1 VPETIIGI
9 TKNRK
14 MKKLNNVIVG
24 IYKITNPKGKVYIG
38 QSININRRFSR
49 YKNIREEDKQ
59 YKIFNSIKKYGWE
72 NHIFE
77 IIEECS
83 IEQLNERETYWKR
96 YYLSQ
101 FKNIWEMVLF
111 CNIYDTGGGPL
122 SEETKLKISNSTKGK
137 TVSEATKTKM
147 SESKKGKPNF
157 LNRKPRKEGSGGNI
171 SKGKIGKK
179 PNKIYSNKNKPN
191 YLLRKPILQYDIEG
205 NFIKEWS
212 CQAEAVKSTNS
223 PSIQR
228 VLKGKIK
235 TSGGYIWKYKE

>member
-1 VPETIIGI
+1 
-9 TKNRK
+9 
-14 MKKLNNVIVG
+14 MKKQNNAIIG

-38 QSININRRFSR
+38 QSVDIGRRFSR
-49 YKNIREEDKQ
+49 YKNLQEKDNQ
-59 YKIFNSIKKYGWE
+59 PKIYNSLKKYGFE
-72 NHIFE
+72 NHMFK

-83 IEQLNERETYWKR
+83 SKQLNERETYWKQ
-96 YYLSQ
+96 YYLDQ
-101 FKNIWEMVLF
+101 FNGGWEMIMF
-111 CNIYDTGGGPL
+111 CNLYDTGGGPL

-137 TVSEATKTKM
+137 IVSETTKTKM
-147 SESKKGKPNF
+147 SEFKKGKPNF
-157 LNRKPRKEGSGGNI
+157 LNRKPRKEGSGENI

-191 YLLRKPILQYDIEG
+191 YFLRKPILQYDIDG

-212 CQAEAVKSTNS
+212 CQAEAVKFTNS